1 MFIETIQT
9 NQTDRKELIQSYGFV
24 EQISSNKNFLQ
35 ESLELASRIS
45 GAEIA
50 YISLLDGEQQF
61 ILSQHGAELQT
72 IPVKESICQFTI
84 KTDEITVIENT
95 RDHEQTKDLPQVY
108 KENGVLFYAGCP
120 LINRNDIKVGALC
133 VMDTKTNT
141 LTQTQKDTLVV
152 LAKQVMTTLDNQR
165 SMIKLIKKI
174 NSNFRP
180 AACADFNCL
189 HGELDHLQ
197 EEVVVQNKLIK
208 DQKQSL
214 ENSNSEL
221 LNFANMVAHDV
232 RAPLRTINGFIS
244 LHEKELQKSNIDF
257 NNEYLSFIK
266 QATINLDELTNDL
279 LNYAKSGA
287 DSVKNEKISLKEIL
301 QTVTLNLTES
311 INSSNAVMLFLKD
324 DFFIHGKK
332 LQMIQL
338 FQNLI
343 SNGLKYQDGEES
355 PRITIEANAISDKIR
370 VSVTDNGIG
379 MSKENLGKI
388 FEPFTRLQTTKEYKG
403 SGIGLATCKKIID
416 TLDSQFVVTSEVGK
430 GSTFTFDLPKYG

>member
-9 NQTDRKELIQSYGFV
+9 NPTDHKELIQSYGFV
-24 EQISSNKNFLQ
+24 EQISSNENFLQ

-45 GAEIA
+45 GARIA
-50 YISLLDGEQQF
+50 YISLLDGEKQY
-61 ILSQHGAELQT
+61 ILSQHGSELKT
-72 IPVKESICQFTI
+72 INVEESICQFTI
-84 KTDEITVIENT
+84 KEDEILVIDNT
-95 RDHEQTKDLPQVY
+95 KEHPLTKELPQVA
-108 KENGVLFYAGCP
+108 KENGIAFYAGCP
-120 LINRNDIKVGALC
+120 LTNSNNIKIGALC
-133 VMDTKTNT
+133 VMDTKANT
-141 LTQTQKDTLVV
+141 LNQTQKDTLEV
-152 LAKQVMTTLDNQR
+152 LARQVMTTLDNQR

-311 INSSNAVMLFLKD
+311 INSSNAVMLFPKD

-343 SNGLKYQDGEES
+343 SNGLKY
-355 PRITIEANAISDKIR
+355 
-370 VSVTDNGIG
+370 
-379 MSKENLGKI
+379 
-388 FEPFTRLQTTKEYKG
+388 
-403 SGIGLATCKKIID
+403 
-416 TLDSQFVVTSEVGK
+416 
-430 GSTFTFDLPKYG
+430 

>member
-9 NQTDRKELIQSYGFV
+9 NQSDRKELIQSYGFV
-24 EQISSNKNFLQ
+24 EQISSNKNFLN

-45 GAEIA
+45 GAKMA
-50 YISLLDGEQQF
+50 YISLLDGEHQF
-61 ILSQHGAELQT
+61 ILSQHEAELQT
-72 IPVKESICQFTI
+72 IPVEESICQFTI
-84 KTDEITVIENT
+84 KKDEITVIENT
-95 RDHEQTKDLPQVY
+95 REHELTKVLHQVS
-108 KENGVLFYAGCP
+108 KEDGILFYAGCP
-120 LINRNDIKVGALC
+120 LVNSNNIKIGALC
-133 VMDTKTNT
+133 VMDTKPNT
-141 LTQTQKDTLVV
+141 LTQTQKDTLMV

-174 NSNFRP
+174 NQNFRP

-189 HGELDHLQ
+189 SGELDHLQ

-208 DQKQSL
+208 DQKQLL

-232 RAPLRTINGFIS
+232 RAPLRSINSFIS
-244 LHEKELQKSNIDF
+244 LHERELVKCNKEFDR
-257 NNEYLSFIK
+257 EYLSFIK

-279 LNYAKSGA
+279 LSYAKSGA
-287 DSVKNEKISLKEIL
+287 DSVKNEKLNLQEIL
-301 QTVTLNLTES
+301 QTVTLNLTET
-311 INSSNAVMLFLKD
+311 INSSNAEVVLPEG

-332 LQMIQL
+332 LQMVQL

-343 SNGLKYQDGEES
+343 SNGLKYQDGEKK
-355 PRITIEANAISDKIR
+355 PRIVVEANTILDKVR

-379 MSKENLGKI
+379 MSKDNLEKI
-388 FEPFTRLQTTKEYKG
+388 FEPFQRLQTVKEYKG

-416 TLDSQFVVTSEVGK
+416 TLDSQFVVTSELGE